1 MSLYLSQC
9 QSLFLRVK
17 TREDIRVLSLS
28 HDSVSVSELE
38 SVSRVRVRVIQEI
51 DIIRVSAIVRV
62 IVQSTSELVSAT
74 ESALK

>member
-62 IVQSTSELVSAT
+62 IVQSTSELVSAS
-74 ESALK
+74 ESAIK